1 MRKKKLTPEERQQR
15 RRRIYRKRSGKIYL
29 RITCIFLLFMIVAIG
44 FNIFMPDKEYSESEN
59 RMLAQAPEFSIG
71 NLASGKYMTDM
82 EDYVTDQFFFRD
94 QWINLKLLEDMALGK
109 RESNGVYIGKKGY
122 LMQIPENNID
132 MESVEDN
139 LKGIREFAQRHEE
152 VNTVMSLVPNAAYI
166 LEQLTPANAPVR
178 DQSQDI
184 ALAEDAVGDVLTY
197 VDLTDT
203 MASHRDEEI
212 YYKTD
217 HHWTSLGARY
227 AFDTLYSALGILE
240 PATDYTIYPVSHSF
254 SGTLASKS
262 GYDRS
267 RDTIELYV
275 PQEVDTECVV
285 NYVEEG
291 VKTASMYESSALDQK
306 DQYEV
311 FFGGNHSRI
320 DITTAVEENRNLLIF
335 KDSYANCFIPLLQ
348 PYFRSIIVIDPR
360 YYYDDVDRLVT
371 DNSITDILF
380 LYNVDTFMTDTSL
393 ADALEPVPGS
403 EVSPADI
410 SGTGDTGT
418 EDSSVQEADDEEV
431 NGTGSLEDSDEDQ
444 SGSSLE
450 DSDEDQGGSSLEDS
464 DEDQG
469 GSSLE
474 DSDEDQ
480 SGSSLEDSDEDQ
492 DGSSLENSDEDQSG
506 SSLED
511 SDEDQ
516 GSSSLEDS
524 DEDQGGSSLRDSD
537 EDQADSNS
545 RI

>member
-1 MRKKKLTPEERQQR
+1 MRKKKLTPEERQKR
-15 RRRIYRKRSGKIYL
+15 RLKIYRERTGKIYF
-29 RITCIFLLFMIVAIG
+29 RITCIFLLFMVLAVG
-44 FNIFMPDKEYSESEN
+44 FNIFLPDKEYSESEN
-59 RMLAQAPEFSIG
+59 RMLAQFPEFSMA

-94 QWINLKLLEDMALGK
+94 QWIHLKVLEDLTLGK

-132 MESVEDN
+132 MDSVKNN
-139 LKGIREFAQRHEE
+139 LNGIREFAQRHED

-184 ALAEDAVGDVLTY
+184 ALAEDTVGDVLTY

-203 MASHRDEEI
+203 MSSHRDEAI

-227 AFDTLYSALGILE
+227 AFDTLYSALGISE
-240 PATDYTIYPVSHSF
+240 PTQDYTIYPVSHTF

-267 RDTIELYV
+267 KDTIDLYV
-275 PQEVDTECVV
+275 PQDVGTECVV

-291 VKTASMYESSALDQK
+291 EKTASMYVSSALDQK

-320 DITTAVEENRNLLIF
+320 DITTPADENKNLLIF
-335 KDSYANCFIPLLQ
+335 KDSYANCFIPFLQ

-393 ADALEPVPGS
+393 ADVLEPMPES
-403 EVSPADI
+403 DTSPADI
-410 SGTGDTGT
+410 NGT
-418 EDSSVQEADDEEV
+418 EDAQTDGDDSQ
-431 NGTGSLEDSDEDQ
+431 GTTDQ
-444 SGSSLE
+444 
-450 DSDEDQGGSSLEDS
+450 
-464 DEDQG
+464 
-469 GSSLE
+469 
-474 DSDEDQ
+474 
-480 SGSSLEDSDEDQ
+480 
-492 DGSSLENSDEDQSG
+492 ENSDENSSG
-506 SSLED
+506 DSQDGQDTEGDSQTQDSSEDTDNGNSQNED
-511 SDEDQ
+511 SNGNTD
-516 GSSSLEDS
+516 
-524 DEDQGGSSLRDSD
+524 GG
-537 EDQADSNS
+537 ADSAQTAQQ
-545 RI
+545 

>member
-1 MRKKKLTPEERQQR
+1 MQPIIPSFTSVFRKKGTPEERQKR
-15 RRRIYRKRSGKIYL
+15 RLKIYRERTGKIYF
-29 RITCIFLLFMIVAIG
+29 RITCIFLLFMVLAVG
-44 FNIFMPDKEYSESEN
+44 FNIFLPDKEYSESEN
-59 RMLAQAPEFSIG
+59 RMLAQFPEFSMA

-94 QWINLKLLEDMALGK
+94 QWIHLKVLEDLTLGK

-132 MESVEDN
+132 MDSVKNN
-139 LKGIREFAQRHEE
+139 LNGIREFAQRHED

-184 ALAEDAVGDVLTY
+184 ALAEDTVGDVLTY

-203 MASHRDEEI
+203 MSSHRDEAI

-227 AFDTLYSALGILE
+227 AFDTLYSALGISE
-240 PATDYTIYPVSHSF
+240 PTQDYTIYPVSHTF

-267 RDTIELYV
+267 KDTIDLYV
-275 PQEVDTECVV
+275 PQDVGTECVV

-291 VKTASMYESSALDQK
+291 EKTASMYVSGALDQK

-320 DITTAVEENRNLLIF
+320 DITTPADENKNLLIF
-335 KDSYANCFIPLLQ
+335 KDSYANCFIPFLQ

-360 YYYDDVDRLVT
+360 YYYDDVDRLIT
-371 DNSITDILF
+371 DNSITDVLF

-393 ADALEPVPGS
+393 ADVLEPMPES
-403 EVSPADI
+403 DTSPADI
-410 SGTGDTGT
+410 NGT
-418 EDSSVQEADDEEV
+418 EDAQTDGDDSQ
-431 NGTGSLEDSDEDQ
+431 GTTDQ
-444 SGSSLE
+444 
-450 DSDEDQGGSSLEDS
+450 
-464 DEDQG
+464 
-469 GSSLE
+469 
-474 DSDEDQ
+474 
-480 SGSSLEDSDEDQ
+480 
-492 DGSSLENSDEDQSG
+492 ENSDENSSG
-506 SSLED
+506 NSQDGQDTEGDSQTQDSSEDTDNGNSQNED
-511 SDEDQ
+511 SNGNTD
-516 GSSSLEDS
+516 GGTDS
-524 DEDQGGSSLRDSD
+524 AQTA
-537 EDQADSNS
+537 QQ
-545 RI
+545 